1 MLHQPSKDEE
11 NVQPA
16 EEDDREVER
25 YGEGG
30 GENQEEVEDFFSNM
44 AGRQVNQSPPPASS
58 RPLELTEEQKE
69 KMRKNKEAAF
79 KRKKEKEE
87 REAAQKRKREEEE
100 EEQEEIEREM
110 LTGASASEWGP
121 RSEVEASCL
130 KTVQELSLK
139 RKESEDYREQDEA
152 VQSSSAEAPAK
163 SLPSPTD
170 VIVED
175 EVKTISSNS
184 PVKAPLE
191 SETEDSR
198 SKVKETDIQNGVVLP
213 SEDNDDDLSP

>member
-1 MLHQPSKDEE
+1 M
-11 NVQPA
+11 
-16 EEDDREVER
+16 
-25 YGEGG
+25 G
-30 GENQEEVEDFFSNM
+30 
-44 AGRQVNQSPPPASS
+44 
-58 RPLELTEEQKE
+58 ELTEEQKE

-79 KRKKEKEE
+79 KRK
-87 REAAQKRKREEEE
+87 REEEE
-100 EEQEEIEREM
+100 EEQEEMEREM

-139 RKESEDYREQDEA
+139 RKESEGNRYQDET
-152 VQSSSAEAPAK
+152 VQDYSAEAPVK

-170 VIVED
+170 VNVED

-191 SETEDSR
+191 SEMEDSQ
-198 SKVKETDIQNGVVLP
+198 SKVKETDIQDGAVLP
-213 SEDNDDDLSP
+213 SEEYDDDLSQMMEEMEDDDMEGQGEETKEAAEEETNVISLDQMM

>member
-1 MLHQPSKDEE
+1 
-11 NVQPA
+11 
-16 EEDDREVER
+16 
-25 YGEGG
+25 
-30 GENQEEVEDFFSNM
+30 
-44 AGRQVNQSPPPASS
+44 
-58 RPLELTEEQKE
+58 
-69 KMRKNKEAAF
+69 MRKNKEAAF
-79 KRKKEKEE
+79 KRKREKEE
-87 REAAQKRKREEEE
+87 REAAQKRKREKEE

-139 RKESEDYREQDEA
+139 RKELEDNREQDEA
-152 VQSSSAEAPAK
+152 VQDSSAEAPVK

-170 VIVED
+170 VNVED

-191 SETEDSR
+191 SETEDSQ
-198 SKVKETDIQNGVVLP
+198 SKVKETDIQDGVVLP
-213 SEDNDDDLSP
+213 SKEIDDDLSQMMEEMEEDDMEGQGEETKEAAEEETNVISLDQMMDVMEED

>member
-1 MLHQPSKDEE
+1 M
-11 NVQPA
+11 
-16 EEDDREVER
+16 
-25 YGEGG
+25 
-30 GENQEEVEDFFSNM
+30 
-44 AGRQVNQSPPPASS
+44 
-58 RPLELTEEQKE
+58 
-69 KMRKNKEAAF
+69 
-79 KRKKEKEE
+79 
-87 REAAQKRKREEEE
+87 
-100 EEQEEIEREM
+100 EQEEIEREM

-139 RKESEDYREQDEA
+139 RKESEDYREKDEA
-152 VQSSSAEAPAK
+152 VQSSSAEAPVK

-170 VIVED
+170 VNVED

-198 SKVKETDIQNGVVLP
+198 SKVKETDIQDGVVLP
-213 SEDNDDDLSP
+213 SEENDDDLSLAQMMEEMEEDDMEGQGEETKEAAKEETNVISLDQMMDVMEED